1 MKWAESTGATLRVG
15 FAKFVLAEPS
25 KVHAVRHWLF
35 TLGGPGLILLGLID
49 SSVIPVP
56 GSMDAMTIVLAGHDR
71 EWWPYYAVMATVGSV
86 IGAYLTYR
94 IARNGGEKALKY
106 KVSPRIMKRVT
117 KAFERFG
124 FGAIVIPALLPP
136 PMPMVPFVIAAG
148 ALQYS
153 PKKFLAAMSAG
164 RLARYCILAD
174 PGCGLWPEDFQ
185 GDPGAREDGVD
196 RDDCAGGG
204 RCASAASVVLPAK
217 AWNSGESALI
227 LVSVRSPEA
236 ESFLGQLSLA
246 SRVAITAKP
255 ASA

>member
-1 MKWAESTGATLRVG
+1 MKFE

-25 KVHAVRHWLF
+25 RVHAVRHWFF

-86 IGAYLTYR
+86 IGAFLTYR
-94 IARNGGEKALKY
+94 IARNGGEKALKD
-106 KVSPRIMKRVT
+106 KVSPRIMRKVT
-117 KAFERFG
+117 RAFERWG

-153 PKKFLAAMSAG
+153 TKKFLAAISAG
-164 RLARYCILAD
+164 RLVRYCILAY
-174 PGCGLWPEDFQ
+174 L
-185 GDPGAREDGVD
+185 GAAYGRKIFRVILAHGETVLIVTIALVVIAVLVLFLVYFRRRRE
-196 RDDCAGGG
+196 A
-204 RCASAASVVLPAK
+204 LAK
-217 AWNSGESALI
+217 AH
-227 LVSVRSPEA
+227 
-236 ESFLGQLSLA
+236 
-246 SRVAITAKP
+246 
-255 ASA
+255 

>member
-1 MKWAESTGATLRVG
+1 MRLEI
-15 FAKFVLAEPS
+15 AKFVLAAPS

-94 IARNGGEKALKY
+94 IARNGGERALKE
-106 KVSPRIMKRVT
+106 KVSPRIANKVT
-117 KAFERFG
+117 KAFERWG

-153 PKKFLAAMSAG
+153 TKKFLAAISAG
-164 RLARYCILAD
+164 RLARYLILAY
-174 PGCGLWPEDFQ
+174 L
-185 GDPGAREDGVD
+185 GATY
-196 RDDCAGGG
+196 G
-204 RCASAASVVLPAK
+204 RKIFRVILAHGEAFLIVTIALVVIAALVLLVLYFRRKRGAFAK
-217 AWNSGESALI
+217 AH
-227 LVSVRSPEA
+227 
-236 ESFLGQLSLA
+236 
-246 SRVAITAKP
+246 
-255 ASA
+255 